1 MVPRPRGVVLF
12 AEDEMAVR
20 IRLAR
25 FGTKNRPY
33 YRVVAIDS
41 QSKRNG
47 RCLEQ
52 LGTYDPL
59 ANPPEVR
66 LEAERI
72 QYWVGT
78 GATPSDTVRSL
89 INRHI
94 KK

>member
-12 AEDEMAVR
+12 AEDHMAVR

-25 FGTKNRPY
+25 LGTKNRPY

-41 QSKRNG
+41 QAKRNG
-47 RCLEQ
+47 RYLEQ

-59 ANPPEVR
+59 ANPAEVK
-66 LEAERI
+66 LDSERI
-72 QYWVGT
+72 QYWIGT

-89 INRHI
+89 INRYV

>member
-1 MVPRPRGVVLF
+1 
-12 AEDEMAVR
+12 MAVR

-25 FGTKNRPY
+25 FGTKDRPF

-41 QSKRNG
+41 KAKRNG
-47 RCLEQ
+47 RSLEQ

-59 ANPPEVR
+59 ANPAAVK
-66 LEAERI
+66 LDAERI
-72 QYWVGT
+72 KYWIGT

-89 INRHI
+89 INRYI